1 MRSTPGRAW
10 PIHPLLFA
18 AYAVLFLFAQNVA
31 EVGLHDAVPPLGRS
45 VIGAGLALAICG
57 LLYRDLRRGA
67 LVATALVAAF
77 FGYGHVA
84 KLLGEDPSREVMLAG
99 WGILILVVVLLAWK
113 LPAKRIASIT
123 IALDVIAA
131 ALVVFSLVQIV
142 PTEMDAIAAA
152 SAPLPDR
159 PAPHPGDPDIYF
171 IIFDRY
177 GNEDSLKLLSGVD
190 NDLPAYLES
199 KGFQVA
205 HDARANYGR
214 TALSIAST
222 FHLDYLDDLIAKV
235 GAQSTDMAP
244 LNEMLQDHE
253 VGRTLRERG
262 YKLYQLGSWFTPTS
276 TSRIADEVIQPG
288 RETDFE
294 VLLRDTTMLPVVDD
308 LVVKP
313 EIVHSDLQHREFGLF
328 QFRELERIRSD
339 PGPKFVFAHILL
351 PHPPYVFDADG
362 SYPTAAE
369 RSQPDPVRLVPQLTY
384 TNTRIRELVDQ
395 LLDAPEGKQPI
406 VILAADEG
414 PYPPGYGG
422 DHGTF
427 DWATASD
434 EALRIKYGI
443 LDAFHFPAGMD
454 QPIPE
459 EMSPV
464 NTFRLVFD
472 RAFGMDLPLLPDR
485 SYTSVDW
492 PHAYDLTDVTARLDA
507 SLGMTPEATATP
519 DASVAPGASP
529 APVASPGG

>member
-395 LLDAPEGKQPI
+395 LLDAPEGQQPI